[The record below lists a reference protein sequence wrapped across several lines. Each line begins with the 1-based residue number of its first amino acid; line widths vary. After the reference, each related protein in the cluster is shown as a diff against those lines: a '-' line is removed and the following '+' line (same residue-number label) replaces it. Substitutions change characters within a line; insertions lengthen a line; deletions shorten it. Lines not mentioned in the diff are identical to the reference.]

1 MKRNKFIKKL
11 GMLGIH
17 LLVLFSSWL
26 LSFITTSFPA
36 SLFCFVMSIVKTVP
50 QSVADNYWK
59 LYLIGTIPL
68 TVVFFILIERGK
80 DDEGKVKMSEW
91 KKQLD
96 SN

>member
-1 MKRNKFIKKL
+1 MKRNKFTKKL
-11 GMLGIH
+11 GMFGIH

-26 LSFITTSFPA
+26 LSFITTSFPT
-36 SLFCFVMSIVKTVP
+36 SLFCFVMSIIKTVP
-50 QSVADNYWK
+50 QAVADDYWK
-59 LYLIGTIPL
+59 LYLISTIPL
-68 TVVFFILIERGK
+68 TIVFFILIERGK